1 LKAGQAAGVVSASG
15 GKDLLDAFDL
25 IASVRLE
32 HQARMI
38 REGRKPDNFMPP
50 GELSELERNHLKDA
64 FIVVK
69 TMQSAAANSHGM
81 GG

>member
-1 LKAGQAAGVVSASG
+1 
-15 GKDLLDAFDL
+15 
-25 IASVRLE
+25 VRLE

-38 REGRKPDNFMPP
+38 REGRKPDNFLPP

-64 FIVVK
+64 FVVVK